1 MYHKTVSCE
10 HVVISCRVL
19 LSVCGNQYMHIFI
32 NIYFNFLLLLTCL
45 GRTTYSML
53 AEAYFATK
61 FEESNL
67 AIFIWIVKSI
77 YIL

>member
-1 MYHKTVSCE
+1 
-10 HVVISCRVL
+10 
-19 LSVCGNQYMHIFI
+19 MHIFI